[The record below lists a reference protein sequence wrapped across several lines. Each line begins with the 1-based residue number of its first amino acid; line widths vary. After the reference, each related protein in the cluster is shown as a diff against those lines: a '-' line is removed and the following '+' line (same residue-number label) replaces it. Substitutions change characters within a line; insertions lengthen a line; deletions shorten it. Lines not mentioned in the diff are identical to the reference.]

1 MPIYEYQ
8 CKSCGHGFEVLQ
20 GINESPELSCEKCDG
35 GKIERVLSAGA
46 FVFKGSGFYA
56 TDYKNKDKGK
66 AEDKGKTEDKG
77 KVEPKT
83 KEQAPSCGPCAQSGG
98 CPAAGSDA

>member
-8 CKSCGHGFEVLQ
+8 CTSCGHSFEVLQ
-20 GINESPELSCEKCDG
+20 GINETPELSCEKCEG
-35 GKIERVLSAGA
+35 GEIKRVLSAGA

-66 AEDKGKTEDKG
+66 AEPKGG
-77 KVEPKT
+77 
-83 KEQAPSCGPCAQSGG
+83 EQAPSCNSCAQSGG
-98 CPAAGSDA
+98 CPAAASDA

>member
-8 CKSCGHGFEVLQ
+8 CTSCGHCFEVLQ
-20 GINESPELSCEKCDG
+20 GINETPELSCAKCEG
-35 GKIERVLSAGA
+35 GEIKRVLSAGA

-66 AEDKGKTEDKG
+66 AEDKDKG
-77 KVEPKT
+77 KAEPGA
-83 KEQAPSCGPCAQSGG
+83 KEQAPSCNSCAQSGG
-98 CPAAGSDA
+98 CPAAASDA